1 MNRILKKTLALA
13 ALFCLTLGLAGC
25 QSGAGKT
32 LEQAGTALKNKDS
45 GAFLSQFDMQAYA
58 AHEFANLKQSN
69 QLLSGLDSMG
79 KMLGLGSQVND
90 LINSIIDLQGRYTDT
105 FTRTVASGELQDQ
118 CSKSKTPDCPWVP
131 EALASAEVRELNET
145 AAVAKVTTPANM
157 TSWIA
162 CASTTISGRSWA
174 RPRFRIPPKRSP
186 MTRLPFLRR
195 IRKPSSTFLKRRTP
209 LPALRTSDPVF
220 FLKTRERP
228 PSDIRGRPFAAPA
241 ASDLKFEAESYG
253 AVI

>member
-1 MNRILKKTLALA
+1 MNHVLKRTLAIT

-162 CASTTISGRSWA
+162 LRKHNDQWKIVGKATLQDTAEKFANDASPVPPANKETQLNIPEKENSSSG
-174 RPRFRIPPKRSP
+174 
-186 MTRLPFLRR
+186 
-195 IRKPSSTFLKRRTP
+195 
-209 LPALRTSDPVF
+209 
-220 FLKTRERP
+220 
-228 PSDIRGRPFAAPA
+228 AAN
-241 ASDLKFEAESYG
+241 
-253 AVI
+253 I